1 MEAENVQNVENA
13 GSPPK
18 EVVEKQAEKVAKK
31 KEIESYLNDSLGCL
45 AIAFVMFGIVIYFL
59 KHFK

>member
-1 MEAENVQNVENA
+1 MEAENAQNVENA